1 MVIQKKKLIAKLM
14 IFSDTINK
22 DFIMKKIMLIVIGAS
37 SLLLSACNTFSGF
50 GEDVQAGGHAITRSA
65 EDTKSN
71 M

>member
-1 MVIQKKKLIAKLM
+1 
-14 IFSDTINK
+14 
-22 DFIMKKIMLIVIGAS
+22 MKKIMLIVIGTS